1 MIQELI
7 PHYAVM
13 LEGQGGL
20 PKVVIKTE
28 WSDAEIYLHGAH
40 VTHFQKKGETP
51 LLFLSEL
58 SEFESSK
65 PIRGGIPIIFPWFGP
80 REGFPAHGY
89 ARTTDWKLKQSA
101 LSSTGEVMIHFLLPS
116 EESLETELIV
126 RVAQQLS
133 LEMIVTN
140 RGENEATFENC
151 LHTYFQI
158 GAIDSISIE
167 GLTGSSY
174 LDKVTPG
181 TFTEA
186 AGSVTIASE
195 VDRVYLDTTATIEI
209 TDRKLGRTIRV
220 AKSGSNSTV
229 VWNPWI
235 AKSQRMPDFGDA
247 EYLQMLCVES
257 GNLASNKIT
266 LAPGAKS
273 VMTVE
278 ISNAPP
284 A

>member
-7 PHYAVM
+7 PQHAV
-13 LEGQGGL
+13 LFEGHGGL

-65 PIRGGIPIIFPWFGP
+65 PILGEIPIIFPWFGP

-89 ARTTDWKLKQSA
+89 ARTTEWKIKESS
-101 LSSTGEVMIHFLLPS
+101 LSTTGVVILHFLLPS
-116 EESLETELIV
+116 GELLEVELIV

-140 RGENEATFENC
+140 RGEKEATFENC

-158 GAIDSISIE
+158 GAIDSISIQ

-186 AGSVTIASE
+186 AEAITIASE

-220 AKSGSNSTV
+220 AKSGSDSTV

-235 AKSQRMPDFGDA
+235 AKSQRMPDFGDT

-278 ISNAPP
+278 ISSAPP

>member
-1 MIQELI
+1 M
-7 PHYAVM
+7 
-13 LEGQGGL
+13 

-58 SEFESSK
+58 SEFENGK

-89 ARTTDWKLKQSA
+89 ARTKEWILGECA
-101 LSSTGEVMIHFLLPS
+101 LSPNGEVMVHFLLS
-116 EESLETELIV
+116 SDDLLETELIV

-140 RGENEATFENC
+140 RGKKEATFENC

-158 GAIDSISIE
+158 GAIDSISIQ

-186 AGSVTIASE
+186 AGSITIASE

-209 TDRKLGRTIRV
+209 TDRKLGRSIRV

-235 AKSQRMPDFGDA
+235 TKAQRMPDFGDA

-278 ISNAPP
+278 ISSAPS